1 MKLQAVSTNETA
13 SPDSVR
19 NDRSGRI
26 AGDLSTLRPHAPTV
40 PPALESSLLPRIAA
54 GEDGAFEACLDAY
67 GGLVWSIARR
77 LCADQGEAEDAVQE
91 VFVEIW
97 KSAGR
102 FDPSKASE
110 STFVAM
116 IARRRV
122 IDRRR
127 RAQRRE
133 PASDLTEALECS
145 LQPVDERA
153 EVQDE
158 AAQAMRA
165 LAQLRPEQRRVLELS
180 IYRGLS
186 HGEIAEATGM
196 PLGTVKTHAR
206 RGLIRVREL
215 LEA

>member
-1 MKLQAVSTNETA
+1 MKPSACSAYEAPARTSNRPEPCA
-13 SPDSVR
+13 RIPVR
-19 NDRSGRI
+19 ESEPRSRI
-26 AGDLSTLRPHAPTV
+26 AV
-40 PPALESSLLPRIAA
+40 PPALQPSFLPSIAA
-54 GEDGAFEACLDAY
+54 GDEAAFQGCLDTY

-77 LCADQGEAEDAVQE
+77 LCGDRGEAEDAVQE

-102 FDPSKASE
+102 YDAAKASE
-110 STFVAM
+110 QAFIAM

-133 PASDLTEALECS
+133 PATDLTEAIECS
-145 LQPVDERA
+145 AQPVEERA
-153 EVQDE
+153 ELRDE
-158 AAQAMRA
+158 AAQAAAA
-165 LAQLRPEQRRVLELS
+165 LSELRPEQRQVLELS
-180 IYRGLS
+180 IYRGLTHAQIS
-186 HGEIAEATGM
+186 AATGM